1 MGMDLSTW
9 PPPCWWAGALE
20 APSRARSVVCSL
32 AYVARDTIVPYPAE
46 CTSEKETTAFDFVL
60 PGHSN
65 PFRLCFSMRSPYFP
79 PTSKF
84 RWLSARPHL

>member
-1 MGMDLSTW
+1 M
-9 PPPCWWAGALE
+9 
-20 APSRARSVVCSL
+20 VCSL

-84 RWLSARPHL
+84 RWLSAAPVSRTHVATCTCSPYYMYTFFP